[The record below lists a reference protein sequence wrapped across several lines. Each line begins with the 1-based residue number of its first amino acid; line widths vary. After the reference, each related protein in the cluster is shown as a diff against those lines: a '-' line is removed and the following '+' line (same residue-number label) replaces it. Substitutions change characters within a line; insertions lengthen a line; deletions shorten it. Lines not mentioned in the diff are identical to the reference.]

1 MPRHALHRPRAIS
14 VTRDV
19 TAGPII
25 GGMAKKTK
33 KGGASTPATVQLDK
47 AGVPFTLYEYHHS
60 SDHMDEGYGKE
71 AAGQL
76 GKDERQVYKTL
87 MVDTGSELV
96 TGVVPV
102 SGHLNLKAIAA
113 AVGAKK
119 AEMADPKDAM
129 RATGYVVG
137 GISPLGQRSKHK
149 TVIDEGALEFDE
161 MLVSGGKRGM
171 SIGVNPRD
179 LIAVLGAV
187 TAPIATD
194 KKSY

>member
-1 MPRHALHRPRAIS
+1 M
-14 VTRDV
+14 T
-19 TAGPII
+19 
-25 GGMAKKTK
+25 KKTK

-71 AAGQL
+71 AAEQL

-87 MVDTGSELV
+87 MVQTSDGMV

-102 SGHLNLKAIAA
+102 SGHLSLKAIAA
-113 AVGAKK
+113 AIGAKK
-119 AEMADPKDAM
+119 ADMADPKDAM
-129 RATGYVVG
+129 RETGYVTG
-137 GISPLGQRSKHK
+137 GISPLGQRTRHR
-149 TVIDEGALEFDE
+149 TVIDSGALEFDE

-171 SIGVNPRD
+171 SLGVNPRD
-179 LIAVLGAV
+179 LVRVLDAVV
-187 TAPIATD
+187 APIATD